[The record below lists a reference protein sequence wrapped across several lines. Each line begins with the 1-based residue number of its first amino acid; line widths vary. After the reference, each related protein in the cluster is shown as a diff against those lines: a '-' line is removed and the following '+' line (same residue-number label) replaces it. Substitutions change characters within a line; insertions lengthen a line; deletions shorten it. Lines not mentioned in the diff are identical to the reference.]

1 MRVGF
6 YAGSFDPFT
15 NGHLHVIERSAKL
28 FDKVI
33 VGLAVNS
40 AKERRFPQEPMLK
53 AMQEVF
59 YHEGLDN
66 VTAIAFEDLTV
77 DVASKYGATFLIRG
91 LRNNMDYEYEENISS
106 INEEIS
112 GLDTVYFR
120 AGKLGAISSSMIF
133 DLLRYNRNID
143 KYIPS
148 EVQGV
153 IRAYWKKPY

>member
-1 MRVGF
+1 MKVGF

-40 AKERRFPQEPMLK
+40 AKARRFPQAPMQK
-53 AMQEVF
+53 AMEAVF
-59 YHEGLDN
+59 KREGLTN
-66 VTAIAFEDLTV
+66 VICIAFEDLTV
-77 DVASKYGATFLIRG
+77 DVAAKYGATYLIRG

-112 GLDTVYFR
+112 GLDTVYIR
-120 AGKLGAISSSMIF
+120 AGKLSTLSSSMIF
-133 DLLRYNRNID
+133 DLLRYNRNVD
-143 KYIPS
+143 KYIPP
-148 EVQGV
+148 EIQEV
-153 IRAYWKKPY
+153 IRAQRRL